1 MSPAYEEFDRG
12 EERRLFLEGIALFNE
27 RRYHDAH
34 DAWEE
39 IWHNTA
45 GQRAQFYRALNH
57 AAVTLEHLA
66 RDNPRGVQ
74 RVFAMMVDRFDGL
87 PAVFMGVDVVK
98 FVEAM
103 RSAVEPALG
112 GFDEKRGAGEV
123 IAPRREL
130 PWDANRLPRIE
141 LVGD

>member
-1 MSPAYEEFDRG
+1 MSPAYEEFDPA
-12 EERRLFLEGIALFNE
+12 EERRLFLEGVVHFNE
-27 RRYHDAH
+27 RRFHAAH

-39 IWHNTA
+39 IWHNTS
-45 GQRAQFYRALNH
+45 GERAEFYRALNH

-74 RVFAMMVDRFDGL
+74 RAFAMMVDRFDGL
-87 PAVFMGVDVVK
+87 PSVFMGVDVVK

-103 RSAVEPALG
+103 RVAVGPVLAGL
-112 GFDEKRGAGEV
+112 DEKRGDGEA

-130 PWDANRLPRIE
+130 PWNVDRLPRIE